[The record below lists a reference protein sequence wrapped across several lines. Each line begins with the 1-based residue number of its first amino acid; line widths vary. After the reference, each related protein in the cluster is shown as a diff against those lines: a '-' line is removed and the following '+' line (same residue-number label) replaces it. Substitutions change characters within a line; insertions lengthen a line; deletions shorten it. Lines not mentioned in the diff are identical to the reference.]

1 MLVFLQQLPQ
11 APASTSVALCNSS
24 SLELLPSA
32 VNISAAAAS
41 PIMEEQS
48 LVGLSVK
55 ELNKK
60 LEGLPKKEV
69 IQLKRKRR
77 TLKNRGY
84 AQTCRTRR
92 QKHKL
97 TLEEQNQAL
106 RKKLKG
112 IQVELE
118 QAKANIERL
127 SSQLKV

>member
-1 MLVFLQQLPQ
+1 
-11 APASTSVALCNSS
+11 
-24 SLELLPSA
+24 
-32 VNISAAAAS
+32 
-41 PIMEEQS
+41 MEEQS

-69 IQLKRKRR
+69 IQLKQKRR

-106 RKKLKG
+106 RKKLKALQG
-112 IQVELE
+112 ELE
-118 QAKANIERL
+118 QARKTVEELQGRTNDGVEGG
-127 SSQLKV
+127 K

>member
-1 MLVFLQQLPQ
+1 
-11 APASTSVALCNSS
+11 
-24 SLELLPSA
+24 
-32 VNISAAAAS
+32 
-41 PIMEEQS
+41 MEEQS

-92 QKHKL
+92 QKHRL
-97 TLEEQNQAL
+97 TLEEQNTAL
-106 RKKLKG
+106 RKRLKSM
-112 IQVELE
+112 QAELDQARASIE
-118 QAKANIERL
+118 QLNCRL
-127 SSQLKV
+127 VDGRGDRVPMQTHH